1 MNSDFKQFLFF
12 AIGLILF
19 VVLISRVN
27 KEEFQDSA
35 PQTKQKDEKLVNNLE
50 DYIQSNKYLNVF
62 KPTSIFK
69 PQDGSKQLSEY
80 YENPRCPL
88 GQAPDCVWSPTDAR
102 PQVHGLPPFDQLSRD
117 FVPIR
122 NLNLPRIE
130 TNGVDP
136 QTEEKYY
143 KEEVNNQELIKNVE
157 ALYQNDSVMNGGDF
171 FKNIQGYDQD
181 DGYTAF

>member
-27 KEEFQDSA
+27 KENFEDPA
-35 PQTKQKDEKLVNNLE
+35 PQNKQKDEILVNNLE
-50 DYIQSNKYLNVF
+50 DYIENNKYLNVF
-62 KPTSIFK
+62 RPTSIFK
-69 PQDGSKQLSEY
+69 PQDGNNELLEY
-80 YENPRCPL
+80 YENPR
-88 GQAPDCVWSPTDAR
+88 PTDVR
-102 PQVHGLPPFDQLSRD
+102 PQVRGLPPFDQLSRD
-117 FVPIR
+117 FVPVR

-130 TNGVDP
+130 TNGIDP

-143 KEEVNNQELIKNVE
+143 LEEVNNQEIIKNVE
-157 ALYQNDSVMNGGDF
+157 ALYENDSVMNGGDF
-171 FKNIQGYDQD
+171 FKNIQGYDHD

>member
-27 KEEFQDSA
+27 KEEFQDSV
-35 PQTKQKDEKLVNNLE
+35 PEQTKQKDENLVNNLE

-80 YENPRCPL
+80 YENPR
-88 GQAPDCVWSPTDAR
+88 PTDAR

-122 NLNLPRIE
+122 NLNLPRVE

-143 KEEVNNQELIKNVE
+143 KEEVNNQEIIKNVE

>member
-27 KEEFQDSA
+27 KEKFQDAA
-35 PQTKQKDEKLVNNLE
+35 PQIKQKDEKLINNLE

-80 YENPRCPL
+80 YQKVEPK
-88 GQAPDCVWSPTDAR
+88 DSR

-122 NLNLPRIE
+122 NLNLPMVE

-143 KEEVNNQELIKNVE
+143 TEQVNNQELIKNVE
-157 ALYQNDSVMNGGDF
+157 SLYQNDSVMNGGDF
-171 FKNIQGYDQD
+171 FKNIQGFDQD

>member
-19 VVLISRVN
+19 VVLISRAN
-27 KEEFQDSA
+27 KENFQDAA
-35 PQTKQKDEKLVNNLE
+35 PQIKQKDENLINNME
-50 DYIQSNKYLNVF
+50 DYLQSNKYLNVF

-80 YENPRCPL
+80 YQNKRP
-88 GQAPDCVWSPTDAR
+88 QDAR
-102 PQVHGLPPFDQLSRD
+102 PQIHGLPPFDQLSRD

-122 NLNLPRIE
+122 NLNLPRVE
-130 TNGVDP
+130 TNGIDP

-143 KEEVNNQELIKNVE
+143 TELVNNQEIIKNVE
-157 ALYQNDSVMNGGDF
+157 SLYQNDSVMNGGDF
-171 FKNIQGYDQD
+171 FKNIQGFDQD

>member
-12 AIGLILF
+12 TIGLILF
-19 VVLISRVN
+19 VVLVSRIN
-27 KEEFQDSA
+27 KETFQDAA
-35 PQTKQKDEKLVNNLE
+35 PQMKQSDENLVNNME
-50 DYIQSNKYLNVF
+50 DYIKSNKYINVF

-80 YENPRCPL
+80 YQK
-88 GQAPDCVWSPTDAR
+88 GTPTDTR

-122 NLNLPRIE
+122 NLNLPIVE
-130 TNGVDP
+130 TNGEDS

-143 KEEVNNQELIKNVE
+143 KEKVNNQELIKNVQN
-157 ALYQNDSVMNGGDF
+157 LYQNDSVMNGGDF
-171 FKNIQGYDQD
+171 FKNIQGFDQD

>member
-19 VVLISRVN
+19 VVLISRVRSLAS
-27 KEEFQDSA
+27 KEKFQDAA
-35 PQTKQKDEKLVNNLE
+35 PQIKQEDENLINNME
-50 DYIQSNKYLNVF
+50 DYIQSNKYINVF

-80 YENPRCPL
+80 YKTIEPK
-88 GQAPDCVWSPTDAR
+88 DSR

-122 NLNLPRIE
+122 NLDLPRVK

-136 QTEEKYY
+136 LTEEKYY
-143 KEEVNNQELIKNVE
+143 VEQVNNQELIKNVE
-157 ALYQNDSVMNGGDF
+157 SLYQNDSVMNGGDF

>member
-1 MNSDFKQFLFF
+1 MNSDLKQFLFF
-12 AIGLILF
+12 TIGLILF
-19 VVLISRVN
+19 IVLISRVN
-27 KEEFQDSA
+27 KEKFEDARSE
-35 PQTKQKDEKLVNNLE
+35 KDELLVNNLE

-69 PQDGSKQLSEY
+69 PTDESSQLSEY
-80 YENPRCPL
+80 YENKK
-88 GQAPDCVWSPTDAR
+88 PTDVR
-102 PQVHGLPPFDQLSRD
+102 LQVRGLPPFDQLSRD

-130 TNGVDP
+130 TNGKDP

-143 KEEVNNQELIKNVE
+143 TEEVNNQELIKNVE
-157 ALYQNDSVMNGGDF
+157 ALYQNDSVMNGGEF